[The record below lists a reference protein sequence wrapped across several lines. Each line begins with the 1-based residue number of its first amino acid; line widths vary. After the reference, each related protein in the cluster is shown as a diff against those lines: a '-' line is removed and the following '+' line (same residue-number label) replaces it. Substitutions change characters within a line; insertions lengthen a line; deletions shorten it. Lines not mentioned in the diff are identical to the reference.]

1 MNHRKYILFIAL
13 LMTAISNVFVSC
25 TGYDD
30 ESDARGI
37 GVIHGDVLSRATAY
51 TAPVGDCELINS
63 WWVVFVDGSN
73 KIAKVVE
80 REAFKTYAVKRED
93 FVLELAAGTYDVYSF
108 ANISKAT
115 VEGLAGVSAGTI
127 AEGATMPD
135 LDNVEYDI
143 NSLIANGTL
152 KDDLETPIPMSG
164 KKTVTVTEGEQSL
177 EFEVIRMM
185 AKIEFIFRNS
195 CKNKDIT
202 LKSLTF
208 LPVNEGIIPLMPNY
222 STLEYNN
229 EKDPVL
235 IDHDVTTENLTFDFT
250 NKTKYPESI
259 ILHKQS
265 YSTESFTHCFYIR
278 ESLAETHP
286 TKHFKIEMVIEG
298 RDDKENEPVYTI
310 SSKDYRG
317 LNRNDYLQ
325 IPIRFTDYKVD
336 LAVDF
341 YPPIGGFPP
350 VIVENKPTEFYCTF
364 GTEGDFQ
371 IIPTVYDTDAGS
383 YLPLSK
389 YNYELL
395 EVEDPD
401 GIFVT
406 GHEPQINTYTG
417 ELTGTLNTGL
427 GTASVYVHV
436 YIPDPLDPSIQQDFW
451 RRIYIIRKN
460 S

>member
-1 MNHRKYILFIAL
+1 MNHRKYILFITL
-13 LMTAISNVFVSC
+13 LVAAISNVFVSC
-25 TGYDD
+25 TGDD
-30 ESDARGI
+30 DDDVKGI
-37 GVIHGDVLSRATAY
+37 AVVHGELMTRATAY
-51 TAPVGDCELINS
+51 TTPVGDCELINS
-63 WWVVFVDGSN
+63 WWIVFVDGSGN
-73 KIAKVVE
+73 IAKVVD

-115 VEGLAGVSAGTI
+115 VAGLAGVSESAFAVGN
-127 AEGATMPD
+127 AMPD
-135 LDNVEYDI
+135 LDDVEYNI

-164 KKTVTVTEGEQSL
+164 KKSVIVTGGEQSL

-195 CKNKDIT
+195 CKSHPIT

-208 LPVNEGIIPLMPNY
+208 RPVNEGIIPLMPDY

-259 ILHKQS
+259 VLTANS
-265 YSTESFTHCFYIR
+265 YNTESFTHCFYVR

-298 RDDKENEPVYTI
+298 RDDKSNEPVYTI
-310 SSKDYRG
+310 SSKDYKG

-336 LAVDF
+336 LTVDF

-350 VIVENKPTEFYCTF
+350 VMLEYAPNEFYCTF

-371 IIPTVYDTDAGS
+371 IIPTVYDTDVSS

-406 GHEPQINTYTG
+406 GHEPQINSLTG

-427 GTASVYVHV
+427 GTASVYVHIWV
-436 YIPDPLDPSIQQDFW
+436 PDPLFPEIQQDFW